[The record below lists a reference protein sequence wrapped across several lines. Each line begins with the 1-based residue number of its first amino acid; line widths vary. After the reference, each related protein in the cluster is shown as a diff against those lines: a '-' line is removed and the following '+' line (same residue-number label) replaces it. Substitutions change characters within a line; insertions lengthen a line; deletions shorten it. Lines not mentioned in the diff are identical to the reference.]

1 MSLELRNV
9 RKVFRGSK
17 TPAVDNVSLKVEKG
31 EFFVILGPS
40 GSGKTTLLRII
51 SGLEKPDDGKV
62 IIDGQE
68 VNELPPSKRNV
79 GMVFQNYA
87 LYPHKTVLEN
97 LIIPLEGLMSKREAI
112 TWAEE
117 ISKKLGIHELLS
129 RYPTELSGG
138 QQQRV
143 ALARA
148 ILRKPKLFL
157 MDEPL
162 SNLDAPLR
170 VSARKLIKDVQ
181 RENGITTIYV
191 THDHVEAMA
200 IADRVAIMNNGR
212 IIQVG
217 TPEEVYN
224 DPVDEFVA
232 TFFGNPPMKIVSGK
246 ILGLEGKIGVRA
258 EDVEMGEGDLVG
270 KVTDV
275 EFWGDRYLAYV
286 NLNGDTIPVF
296 VSDKPKVGS
305 EVKLKFRRYKRF
317 L

>member
-1 MSLELRNV
+1 LSLELRNV
-9 RKVFRGSK
+9 KKVFRGSK

-97 LIIPLEGLMSKREAI
+97 LILPLEGLMSKREAI

-117 ISKKLGIHELLS
+117 ISKRLGIHELLS

-148 ILRKPKLFL
+148 LLRKPKLFL

>member
-97 LIIPLEGLMSKREAI
+97 LILPLEGLMSKREAI

-129 RYPTELSGG
+129 RFPTELSGG

-157 MDEPL
+157 LDEPL

-212 IIQVG
+212 VIQVG

-286 NLNGDTIPVF
+286 NLDGDTIPVF

>member
-1 MSLELRNV
+1 LSLELRNV

-97 LIIPLEGLMSKREAI
+97 LILPLEGLMSKREAI

-129 RYPTELSGG
+129 RFPTELSGG

-157 MDEPL
+157 LDEPL

-212 IIQVG
+212 VIQVG

-286 NLNGDTIPVF
+286 NLDGDTIPVF